1 MAHSG
6 IRRASVAAAVLLAPV
21 LALAATPQQLLD
33 GYADDARKADPAF
46 RSFSAERGRLF
57 FTSTHGREWRCATC
71 HTDDPRA
78 GGRHASTQKAIK
90 PLAPAANPAR
100 FTDPA
105 NVEKWFR
112 RNCKDV
118 VGRECTAGEKGDLVA
133 WLVTLR

>member
-1 MAHSG
+1 MAHSRHRCAG
-6 IRRASVAAAVLLAPV
+6 LAAALLLAPA

-33 GYADDARKADPAF
+33 GYAADVRRADPTF
-46 RSFSAERGRLF
+46 RVFSAERGRQL

-71 HTDDPRA
+71 HTEDPRA
-78 GGRHASTQKAIK
+78 GGRHASTQKPIK
-90 PLAPAANPAR
+90 PLAPAANPGR
-100 FTDPA
+100 FTDAA

-118 VGRECTAGEKGDLVA
+118 VGRECTASEKGDLLA